1 MTALNP
7 FPQYP
12 VAQLSETPAGVS
24 GRTWVTDPIRQERAL
39 IASWVEHPEK
49 PLIVA
54 VIGEYGS
61 GKTHLLLDA
70 MASLRRDLDGR
81 EHEPSLL
88 PVVAVAERPL
98 GWYQAEIGPKLAGLP
113 LEDLVLSLYAK
124 AGQEVASRAELTRA
138 AVGTLARKPEAILT
152 LVREDLLSRTE
163 VEAVFR
169 DMLDLAV
176 PDAHRDIR
184 QTFALLR
191 WDTAPDARRWLAGEE
206 LTEDQAGRLGLPV
219 SIGTDERALDTLLA
233 VAALHHAT
241 GRVFA
246 LFVDE
251 TEHFLRTEGNGGQ
264 NPNVTSMKRLV
275 EGLARRHAVVFVAGH
290 FSAWDTLRDYH
301 DRFSPTAPIELEN
314 LTGPQVR
321 LLVAKRVPE
330 ARDLGESQSDLVAEL
345 GEGNMRSISS
355 LLRELY
361 ERSDGFTEP
370 LSPIQIETA
379 AKWIRQQPKPE
390 TILLRVYE
398 LLESFGFTVARE
410 RQVAGVRFD
419 LVALHGNRPQV
430 VVSLNYAPH
439 ELEQGAQVR
448 RMIEQM
454 REVNKQYP
462 ETVGCFLA
470 EGRLDATI
478 LGQFAGGAAERIVLC
493 EVTGPGFADDLSAQ
507 LRPLLANAASP
518 DLKQLDRNRR
528 GAIGQLDRLQA
539 DRGQELD
546 RVLGAKDA
554 SETDGLSPDPA
565 LKISRGDYRDRLS
578 VTYEELT
585 RHASFTSRLSRIWLA
600 STFIAVFL
608 LALGLGV
615 LIFTI
620 AQGSIIIGY
629 GVDYPLV
636 EALQYLAA
644 FIFIL
649 FGGIVITRNFTRVE
663 QFYEYRNNQLR
674 SIYLRGADPEVLLAR
689 NDELQELL
697 EAGGPHW
704 RLVLRERELREVLGR

>member
-1 MTALNP
+1 MMDFNP

-12 VAQLSETPAGVS
+12 VAQLSEMPAKVY

-49 PLIVA
+49 QLIVA
-54 VIGEYGS
+54 VLGEYGS

-70 MASLRRDLDGR
+70 MATLRKDLDRR
-81 EHEPSLL
+81 EDQPSLL

-98 GWYQAEIGPKLAGLP
+98 GWYRAEIGPKLAGLP

-124 AGQEVASRAELTRA
+124 AGQEVAGRAELTRA
-138 AVGTLARKPEAILT
+138 AVGTLARKPQAILT

-169 DMLDLAV
+169 DMLDSAV
-176 PDAHRDIR
+176 TDAPPDIR
-184 QTFALLR
+184 QALALLR

-206 LTEDQAGRLGLPV
+206 LTKDKAERLGLPL

-233 VAALHHAT
+233 VAALHNAT

-251 TEHFLRTEGNGGQ
+251 AEHFLRTEGNGGQ
-264 NPNVTSMKRLV
+264 NPNVTSMKRLI
-275 EGLARRHAVVFVAGH
+275 EELARRHAVVFVAGH
-290 FSAWDTLRDYH
+290 LSAWDTLRDYH
-301 DRFSPTAPIELEN
+301 DRFSPPRPIVLEN

-321 LLVAKRVPE
+321 LLVARRVPE
-330 ARDLGESQSDLVAEL
+330 ARDLGESQSDLVAEF

-361 ERSDGFTEP
+361 ERSEGFTEP
-370 LSPIQIETA
+370 LSLIQIEAA

-398 LLESFGFTVARE
+398 LLESFDFTVVRE

-470 EGRLDATI
+470 EGRLDAAVRAQLTD
-478 LGQFAGGAAERIVLC
+478 GSAERIVLC
-493 EVTGPGFADDLSAQ
+493 EVTGPSFADDLSGQ
-507 LRPLLANAASP
+507 LRPLLANAAPP
-518 DLKQLDRNRR
+518 DLKRLDRIRR
-528 GAIGQLDRLQA
+528 GAIGQLDQLQA
-539 DRGQELD
+539 ARGQELD
-546 RVLGAKDA
+546 RVLDGRGESKIDA
-554 SETDGLSPDPA
+554 SSRGPA
-565 LKISRGDYRDRLS
+565 LQTSVADYRDRIS

-585 RHASFTSRLSRIWLA
+585 RPPSFSSRVSRIWEPMTFLA
-600 STFIAVFL
+600 AFVTG
-608 LALGLGV
+608 LGLFL

-620 AQGSIIIGY
+620 AQGAIFRGS
-629 GVDYPLV
+629 GVDYNLQV
-636 EALQYLAA
+636 ALQYLVA
-644 FIFIL
+644 FALMFLGL
-649 FGGIVITRNFTRVE
+649 FGIVRDFISIE
-663 QFYEYRNNQLR
+663 QFYEYRNERLR
-674 SIYLRGADPEVLLAR
+674 SAYLRSEDPRELIEI
-689 NDELQELL
+689 NDELQMLL
-697 EAGGPHW
+697 DRKGPRW
-704 RLVLRERELREVLGR
+704 RRVIRGRRY

>member
-12 VAQLSETPAGVS
+12 IAQLSELPAGDY
-24 GRTWVTDPIRQERAL
+24 GRTWVTDPIRRERAL
-39 IASWVEHPEK
+39 VASWVEHPEK

-54 VIGEYGS
+54 VLGEYGS

-70 MASLRRDLDGR
+70 MASLRKDLDGR
-81 EHEPSLL
+81 EHEPSLV

-152 LVREDLLSRTE
+152 LVREDLLSPTE

-184 QTFALLR
+184 QALALLR
-191 WDTAPDARRWLAGEE
+191 WDTAPDARHWLAGEE

-219 SIGTDERALDTLLA
+219 SIGADEQALDALLA

-251 TEHFLRTEGNGGQ
+251 AEHFLRTEGNGGQ

-301 DRFSPTAPIELEN
+301 DRFSPTTPIELEN

-321 LLVAKRVPE
+321 LLVAKLVPE
-330 ARDLGESQSDLVAEL
+330 ARDLGESQSDLVADL
-345 GEGNMRSISS
+345 GEGNMRLISG

-361 ERSDGFTEP
+361 ERSEGFTEP

-379 AKWIRQQPKPE
+379 AKWIHQQPKPE

-398 LLESFGFTVARE
+398 LLESFGFTVARG

-430 VVSLNYAPH
+430 VVSLNYASH

-462 ETVGCFLA
+462 ETIGCFLA
-470 EGRLDATI
+470 EGRLDAAVR
-478 LGQFAGGAAERIVLC
+478 GQLTGGAAERIVLC
-493 EVTGPGFADDLSAQ
+493 EVTGLGFADDLSGQ
-507 LRPLLANAASP
+507 LRPLLANAVP
-518 DLKQLDRNRR
+518 TDLKRLDRNRQ

-539 DRGQELD
+539 ARGQELD
-546 RVLGAKDA
+546 RVLGAKNS

-565 LKISRGDYRDRLS
+565 LKISREDYRDRLS

-585 RHASFTSRLSRIWLA
+585 RPASFTSRLARIWQGPA
-600 STFIAVFL
+600 FVAVFFA
-608 LALGLGV
+608 ALGLFV

-620 AQGSIIIGY
+620 AQGPLFLGSGLTYASI
-629 GVDYPLV
+629 
-636 EALQYLAA
+636 EALQFLVA
-644 FIFIL
+644 FTFML
-649 FGGIVITRNFTRVE
+649 FGVIVIIRDFTRVE

-674 SIYLRGADPEVLLAR
+674 SIYLRGADPEELLAQ
-689 NDELQELL
+689 NDELQKLL
-697 EAGGPHW
+697 EVGGPRW
-704 RLVLRERELREVLGR
+704 RLVQRRHG